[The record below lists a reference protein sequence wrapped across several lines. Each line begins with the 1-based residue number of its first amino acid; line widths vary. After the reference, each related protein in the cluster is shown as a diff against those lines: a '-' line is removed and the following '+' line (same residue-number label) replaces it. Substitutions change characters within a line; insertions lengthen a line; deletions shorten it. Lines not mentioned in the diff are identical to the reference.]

1 MFKTKYYDFSGKDG
15 QRIKEDL
22 KMFGLHHATISNL
35 PSDFF
40 RMSKSQ
46 LEKLSE
52 KASDAFISEMYN
64 IPQYQVEKR
73 RGDFGIT
80 QLMHTLNR
88 MEREEETA
96 QIFKEILR
104 IVSNEYNNGNFP
116 HTNSTPLNSEK
127 EFLYMKA
134 TGIVRRIDD
143 LGRIV
148 IPKEI
153 RRTMRIREGDSL
165 LTTLTPIDRFCVAI
179 HSVVERYKAR

>member
-134 TGIVRRIDD
+134 TGDVCECTLWVIQRAKRSSSGRR
-143 LGRIV
+143 L
-148 IPKEI
+148 
-153 RRTMRIREGDSL
+153 TSNDSL
-165 LTTLTPIDRFCVAI
+165 RRQSRVPQW
-179 HSVVERYKAR
+179 ER